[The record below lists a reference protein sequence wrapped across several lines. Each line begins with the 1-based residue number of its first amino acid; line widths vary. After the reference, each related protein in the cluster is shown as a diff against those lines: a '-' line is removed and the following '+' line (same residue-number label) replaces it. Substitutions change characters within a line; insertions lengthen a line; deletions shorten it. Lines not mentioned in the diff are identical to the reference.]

1 MTRAKRWTHL
11 VALVAVLLTGGTGSP
26 QAGAHHSIAMFDGK
40 RVIRISGTITGFRW
54 INPHAS
60 IQLDGRGDDAA
71 VASAWTVE
79 MQAPS
84 TLMAEGW
91 SRESLAAGDRVTVFA
106 NPLREGVASS
116 GPQRGLYVGVVLP
129 DGATLGRTDGLR

>member
-1 MTRAKRWTHL
+1 VRRAETPRRL
-11 VALVAVLLTGGTGSP
+11 LPLLAVMLAGGAGS
-26 QAGAHHSIAMFDGK
+26 AGAEAHHSIAMFDGK
-40 RVIRISGTITGFRW
+40 RVVRITGTITGFRW

-60 IQLDGRGDDAA
+60 IQLDGSEGTET
-71 VASAWTVE
+71 VSAWTVE

-91 SRESLAAGDRVTVFA
+91 SRESLAAGDQVTLFV

-116 GPQRGLYVGVVLP
+116 GAKRGLYVGVILP
-129 DGATLGRTDGLR
+129 GGESLGRTDGFR